1 VLAAAGL
8 ALLLAPAPPDAAGP
22 TPRPVSLVVKSA
34 DETGPFGTVILAP
47 AHDGVQVTIKFA
59 IRQAIDANA
68 AILKGTCNAP
78 GAGPLAYRLKP
89 VIHGYSETLVRGVSL
104 KTLTSGQY
112 ALVLHYT
119 PTLCG
124 DLRAAQRS

>member
-8 ALLLAPAPPDAAGP
+8 ALLIAPTPPAAAAP
-22 TPRPVSLVVKSA
+22 PRPVSLVVKSA
-34 DETGPFGTVILAP
+34 DGTGPFGTAILAP
-47 AHDGVQVTIKFA
+47 AHDGVEVTIKFA

-78 GAGPLAYRLKP
+78 GAGSVAYRLKP
-89 VIHGYSETLVRGVSL
+89 VIHGYSETLLRGVSL
-104 KTLTSGQY
+104 KTLTLGQY
-112 ALVLHYT
+112 ALVLRYT

-124 DLRAAQRS
+124 DLSAAQRS